1 MATAKSPK
9 RGVKKSS
16 PIRWTPYSTP
26 QDRAIKLSERIVANC
41 LRKIYTRLQVGERLE
56 SQEMQFALEAY
67 KSTRITKALRDAVP
81 VNELMNVP
89 TKKLV
94 EFIHRPIE
102 APGVVEADAPDAQ
115 PDKQALHAKEKAQ
128 A

>member
-1 MATAKSPK
+1 MAAAKSPK
-9 RGVKKSS
+9 RGVKNKG

-41 LRKIYTRLQVGERLE
+41 LRKIYSRLQVGERIE

-81 VNELMNVP
+81 VNELMNIP

-94 EFIHRPIE
+94 EFIHRPLE
-102 APGVVEADAPDAQ
+102 APEGEAEYASDQA
-115 PDKQALHAKEKAQ
+115 PDKQEIRAQEKA
-128 A
+128 

>member
-1 MATAKSPK
+1 MAAAKIPR
-9 RGVKKSS
+9 RGVKNKS
-16 PIRWTPYSTP
+16 PIRWTPYATP
-26 QDRAIKLSERIVANC
+26 QDRAIRLSERIVANC
-41 LRKIYTRLQVGERLE
+41 LRKIYTRLQVGERIE
-56 SQEMQFALEAY
+56 AQEMQFALEAY
-67 KSTRITKALRDAVP
+67 KSTRITKALRDAIP

-102 APGVVEADAPDAQ
+102 SPEGVEQYDPDT
-115 PDKQALHAKEKAQ
+115 PTDKQALHIKEKAQ